1 MSRNQ
6 QRMMAAQ
13 EVAIEYRAAKMAGKP
28 HDALANQLALMIAAD
43 GMDSFSPVTGIC
55 MALVKSENKKGGWG
69 DTWILATELSC
80 RLMDKFLRR
89 PGSWDPEKATLNT
102 WFNRNMAW
110 GWRSIKRR
118 EQKTLSKKLKGIV
131 DEETGEATNPVDLA
145 AGRSDRGEAWESRK
159 TATVKEFVET
169 QLPDNLR
176 IVALNCWFNT
186 EDPKQQKEIA
196 REHGVAE
203 GTVALWKKK
212 AGEAISDFVLEMG
225 LGS

>member
-6 QRMMAAQ
+6 QRMKAAQ
-13 EVAIEYRAAKMAGKP
+13 KVAIEYRAAKMAGEP
-28 HDALANQLALMIAAD
+28 HEELADQLALMIAAD
-43 GMDSFSPVTGIC
+43 GMDSFSPITSMC
-55 MALVKSENKKGGWG
+55 MALVMNENKQSQWG
-69 DTWILATELSC
+69 DSWNLASELSC

-89 PGSWDPEKATLNT
+89 PESWDPEKATLHT
-102 WFNRNMAW
+102 WFRRHMNW

-118 EQKTLSKKLKGIV
+118 EYKTLSKKVHGKM
-131 DEETGEATNPVDLA
+131 DEESGEWTNPVELA
-145 AGRSDRGEAWESRK
+145 AGKSDKGEAWESQK
-159 TATVKEFVET
+159 KATVKEFVET

-196 REHGVAE
+196 HEHGVAE

-212 AGEAISDFVLEMG
+212 AGEAITEFVLEMG
-225 LGS
+225 W